1 MLMYFGAQIE
11 IQLMSVQ
18 RNKQVLWQ
26 YYVDVSA
33 YNLAVSFLVSL
44 YTSILWGMLLYV
56 SFGYVIA
63 LGCYQYFQGSTY
75 VFYRNWGWT
84 KPGMILRLG
93 VINCFIVPLAGAIYF
108 CVSWLIWKLQT

>member
-1 MLMYFGAQIE
+1 MLTYFGVRTEMQK
-11 IQLMSVQ
+11 MSIL

-33 YNLAVSFLVSL
+33 YNLAVSFFVSL
-44 YTSILWGMLLYV
+44 YTHAIWGMLLYV

-63 LGCYQYFQGSTY
+63 LVCYQYFQGSTY

-84 KPGMILRLG
+84 KPRMMFRLG
-93 VINCFIVPLAGAIYF
+93 IVNCFIAPLAGAIYL
-108 CVSWLIWKLQT
+108 CVSWLIWR